1 MPARPHL
8 PLNALRAFEAAA
20 RRLSFTGAATELFVT
35 QAAVSH
41 QVKHLEERLGV
52 TLFRRLP
59 RGLVLTDEG
68 QALLPVLTDSF
79 DRMGHVLERFRGG
92 VVREVLS
99 VGVVGTF
106 AVRWLMPRLPAF
118 HEAYPL
124 IDLRLQTHNNKVDLA
139 AEGLDLAIR
148 FGDGAWH
155 GVEVR
160 EILRAPLFPL
170 CTPAIAA
177 KLSGPEDVASFSM
190 LRSYRQDEWPRWF
203 AAAGLPAPPLS
214 GTVFDSVTLM
224 VQAALLGAGIAI
236 APAAL
241 FERELE
247 NGQLIQPFDIGVETG
262 SYWLTWLKARQMSGA
277 MKAFIDWIAAA

>member
-20 RRLSFTGAATELFVT
+20 RRLSFTGAASELFVT
-35 QAAVSH
+35 QAAISH
-41 QVKHLEERLGV
+41 QVKHLEERLGAV
-52 TLFRRLP
+52 LFRRLP

-79 DRMGHVLERFRGG
+79 DRIGHVLERFRGG
-92 VVREVLS
+92 AVREVLT

-118 HEAYPL
+118 HEAHPL
-124 IDLRLQTHNNKVDLA
+124 IDLRLLTHNNKVDLA
-139 AEGLDLAIR
+139 GEGLDLAIR

-155 GVEVR
+155 GVEAR
-160 EILRAPLFPL
+160 EITRAPLSAL
-170 CTPAIAA
+170 CVPAIAA
-177 KLSGPEDVASFSM
+177 KLSGPEDIASFTM

-236 APAAL
+236 APPAM

-247 NGQLIQPFDIGVETG
+247 AGQLAQPFDIAVDTG
-262 SYWLTWLKARQMSGA
+262 GYWLTWLKARAPSDAMAAFSAWVMS
-277 MKAFIDWIAAA
+277 